1 MEIKMSD
8 LLKVAVT
15 LTMAIPFLYMFYD
28 VTRDLTKKSYIVI
41 KQKAKPAVIS
51 IFSTLFQ

>member
-1 MEIKMSD
+1 MSD

-28 VTRDLTKKSYIVI
+28 VTRDLTKKSYLMITR
-41 KQKAKPAVIS
+41 KAKPAVIS